1 MTQVGT
7 SAALLD
13 TGQYRR
19 AQQSWATLSAA
30 ARIAVLR
37 RFRHALGNS
46 PQHLLESVAQ
56 HRGVSELE
64 ALASEIMPLAE
75 ACRWLESNSA
85 KVLAT
90 RKATGSA
97 PLLMHGLRIEIVR
110 EPLGLILIIAPGN
123 YPLFLAGVQALQAL
137 AAGNAVLLK
146 PAPNTTQLMT
156 RLRDALL
163 VAGLPM
169 DLLTL
174 LPEEIGGLDELIS
187 TPNGPDHI
195 VVTGSART
203 GRAIQQLIVDSGRL
217 VSLTAELSGAD
228 ICIVLPDAE
237 LNGVARALRFAA
249 NLNRGRSCIAPRL
262 VLVPLD
268 RESEFINQIQLEFK
282 HSTAEPYSHEE
293 SRRFAHVLSLAT
305 QLGAE
310 LVPIEDS
317 SVAVLRRLP
326 LDAGFPWE
334 DLFSP
339 LLFLACYRSLEEAI
353 AIQRRMPQALS
364 ASVFGPHREAR
375 EIAERLEA
383 GGVTINDLVAPTVD
397 PRLPFTARK
406 ASGYGVTRGAE
417 GLLAM
422 TFAKAIAT
430 QHSRFRPH
438 WERSKSGDKEILRQ
452 LFALQHAPLRC
463 RFAACK
469 ALIHALLSRG
479 RDVTK
484 P

>member
-1 MTQVGT
+1 M
-7 SAALLD
+7 
-13 TGQYRR
+13 R
-19 AQQSWATLSAA
+19 
-30 ARIAVLR
+30 
-37 RFRHALGNS
+37 
-46 PQHLLESVAQ
+46 
-56 HRGVSELE
+56 
-64 ALASEIMPLAE
+64 
-75 ACRWLESNSA
+75 
-85 KVLAT
+85 
-90 RKATGSA
+90 
-97 PLLMHGLRIEIVR
+97 GLRVEIVR
-110 EPLGLILIIAPGN
+110 EPLGLVLIIAPGN

-137 AAGNAVLLK
+137 IAGNAVLLK

-174 LPEEIGGLDELIS
+174 LPEETGGLDELVS
-187 TPNGPDHI
+187 SPNGPDHI

-203 GRAIQQLIVDSGRL
+203 GRALQQLIADSGRPI
-217 VSLTAELSGAD
+217 SLTAELSGAD
-228 ICIVLPDAE
+228 VCIVLPDAE
-237 LNGVARALRFAA
+237 LNSVARALRFAA
-249 NLNRGRSCIAPRL
+249 SLNRGRSCIAPRL

-268 RESEFINQIQLEFK
+268 RELELVTQIQQEFK

-339 LLFLACYRSLEEAI
+339 LLFLSSYRSLEEAI

-364 ASVFGPHREAR
+364 ASVFGPYPEAR
-375 EIAERLEA
+375 EVADRLEA

-417 GLLAM
+417 GLLSM

-438 WERSKSGDKEILRQ
+438 WDKPKPRDAEVLRQ
-452 LFALQHAPLRC
+452 LFALQHAPLHC

-469 ALIHALLSRG
+469 ALIRALLSRR
-479 RDVTK
+479 RDETK
-484 P
+484 D

>member
-1 MTQVGT
+1 
-7 SAALLD
+7 
-13 TGQYRR
+13 
-19 AQQSWATLSAA
+19 
-30 ARIAVLR
+30 
-37 RFRHALGNS
+37 
-46 PQHLLESVAQ
+46 
-56 HRGVSELE
+56 
-64 ALASEIMPLAE
+64 
-75 ACRWLESNSA
+75 
-85 KVLAT
+85 
-90 RKATGSA
+90 
-97 PLLMHGLRIEIVR
+97 
-110 EPLGLILIIAPGN
+110 
-123 YPLFLAGVQALQAL
+123 
-137 AAGNAVLLK
+137 
-146 PAPNTTQLMT
+146 MT
-156 RLRDALL
+156 RLRDAFL

-174 LPEEIGGLDELIS
+174 LPEETGGLDELIS
-187 TPNGPDHI
+187 MPNGPDHI

-203 GRAIQQLIVDSGRL
+203 GRALQQLIADSGRPI
-217 VSLTAELSGAD
+217 SLTAELSGAD
-228 ICIVLPDAE
+228 VCIVLPDAE
-237 LNGVARALRFAA
+237 LNSVARALRFAA

-268 RESEFINQIQLEFK
+268 SEPELISQIQQAFK

-353 AIQRRMPQALS
+353 AIQRRIPQALS
-364 ASVFGPHREAR
+364 ASVFGSHREAR
-375 EIAERLEA
+375 EVADRLEA

-397 PRLPFTARK
+397 PRLSFTARK

-422 TFAKAIAT
+422 TFAKTIAT

-438 WERSKSGDKEILRQ
+438 WNRPQSGDNEIVRH

-469 ALIHALLSRG
+469 SLVRALFSRG
-479 RDVTK
+479 RDAK
-484 P
+484 SR